1 MSTDAAVRRDVVFP
15 PQDLQ
20 SLGELARFVE
30 THREPALL
38 VGPNGERV
46 LLPPEVYQVL
56 VQVVRAMR
64 GGQAISLAPAIQR
77 LTTQQ
82 AANFLGIS
90 RPTLVKLLEAGEIPF
105 DRPGR
110 HRRVALL
117 DLLAYQSSRRSDR
130 KEALRRLTTDA
141 SELGLHERPAE
152 DYEAALQ
159 AARRKLSGRART

>member
-1 MSTDAAVRRDVVFP
+1 MTTDTTVRRDVIFP

-20 SLGELARFVE
+20 SLGQLARFVE
-30 THREPALL
+30 THGEPARL

-56 VQVVRAMR
+56 VQVVDAMR
-64 GGQAISLAPAIQR
+64 GGKAISLAPTTQR

-110 HRRVALL
+110 HRRVGLL
-117 DLLAYQSSRRSDR
+117 DLLSYQSSRRSDR
-130 KEALRRLTTDA
+130 KDALGRLTTEA
-141 SELGLHERPAE
+141 SELGLYERSAE

-159 AARRKLSGRART
+159 EARRKLSGRART

>member
-15 PQDLQ
+15 PPDLQ
-20 SLGELARFVE
+20 SLGELARFAE
-30 THREPALL
+30 TSGEPALL
-38 VGPNGERV
+38 VGPTGERV

-64 GGQAISLAPAIQR
+64 GGRAISLAP
-77 LTTQQ
+77 TTQQ

-110 HRRVALL
+110 HRRVGLL

-141 SELGLHERPAE
+141 SELGLYEGPAE
-152 DYEAALQ
+152 DYESALQ
-159 AARRKLSGRART
+159 ESRRKLSGRART